1 MQFVICTFPFTS
13 VMEMSVSKISNI
25 PDEHFAESDSPNGL
39 LVTELFQKWANT
51 VSGIQTA
58 SA

>member
-1 MQFVICTFPFTS
+1 
-13 VMEMSVSKISNI
+13 MEMSVSKISNI